1 MIERKE
7 IDVDNL
13 IVDTAQSREGA
24 WAGDEQD
31 RRLVNSLERDGLM
44 QSLLVRPVENTAY
57 SDDVSEEYAIVAGS
71 RRYRAAVEAGFDSI
85 HSKVIDADDFE
96 AAKKSLKEN
105 EERKNLSDQEVAR
118 SLRMQFEMLKPDS
131 DTAECPG
138 CGQEFTNIQRHWNR
152 SDCESVRKQEAPK
165 SASSPNTFYSDASV
179 VKYLAEEHFGSNDKK
194 TVERVRQL
202 IKVAELPEE
211 LQALWKPSDERSD
224 EEKETLKQFD
234 IDRDLNAEGDGK
246 LSRLGE
252 QVLSL
257 HTTFDEKTDSEAI
270 DPTNAVLETMG
281 RLDYDQN
288 STDMEQ
294 DIDRFRQEISEIS
307 QIDDASEQER
317 EFRARLENHQKQV
330 RELTEGLKDENAV
343 GQVNLT
349 FKDQRYKRYH
359 ARAKQML
366 GASSNTEV
374 VRRAYQGY
382 LEEQAEKN
390 GW

>member
-1 MIERKE
+1 MERKNVS
-7 IDVDNL
+7 IDNL
-13 IVDTAQSREGA
+13 IVDTAQSREGE
-24 WAGDEQD
+24 WAGDEEDQ
-31 RRLVNSLERDGLM
+31 RLVNSLERDGLM
-44 QSLLVRPVENTAY
+44 QSLLVRPVENTGY
-57 SDDVSEEYAIVAGS
+57 GDDVDEDYAIVAGS
-71 RRYRAAVEAGFDSI
+71 RRYHAALEAGFDSI
-85 HSKVIDADDFE
+85 HCKIIDADDFE

-118 SLRMQFEMLKPDS
+118 SLKMQFEMLKPDS
-131 DTAECPG
+131 DTVECPS
-138 CGQEFTNIQRHWNR
+138 CGEDYKSIEKHW
-152 SDCESVRKQEAPK
+152 SMTDCESVSNQGDTLK
-165 SASSPNTFYSDASV
+165 SASPPKFYSDSSV
-179 VKYLAEEHFGSNDKK
+179 VKYLAEEHFGSSDQK

-202 IKVAELPEE
+202 IKVAELPDEI
-211 LQALWKPSDERSD
+211 QALWKPSEERS
-224 EEKETLKQFD
+224 ESEKQTLKQFD

-257 HTTFDEKTDSEAI
+257 HNEFDEKTDSEAI
-270 DPTNAVLETMG
+270 DSTNAVLETMG
-281 RLDYDQN
+281 RLDFDQN

-317 EFRARLENHQKQV
+317 EFRARLEDHQKQV
-330 RELTEGLKDENAV
+330 RELTEGLEDENAV

-359 ARAKQML
+359 ARAKQQM
-366 GASSNTEV
+366 GVSSNTEA
-374 VRRAYQGY
+374 VREVYRDY